1 MIVDADCHISPYPD
15 PPVMTADTLIGL
27 LDENGVDRALC
38 WLKPPYRRDLKES
51 NRTVHEAARKYPG
64 RLIGFGW
71 ANPRLGL
78 ETAFKD
84 VDICLK
90 EYGFVGVKLNGAQEE
105 YFIDDEEMVLPVIER
120 IAELGGALAFHCGA
134 DAYEY
139 THPFRV
145 AKVAARFPDLKILL
159 AHMGGVGVPN
169 LHKATVEFA
178 AQHANMHLI
187 ASAAQ
192 SQAILKAIDV
202 LGAERVC
209 YGTDTPFALMHVE
222 LARFRALLRDRTDE
236 ERDLV
241 MGGSLLR
248 VLGLD

>member
-15 PPVMTADTLIGL
+15 PPALTADGLVGL

-51 NRTVHEAARKYPG
+51 NRTVHEAAEKYPE
-64 RLIGFGW
+64 RIIGFGW

-78 ETAFKD
+78 ETALGD

-90 EYGFVGVKLNGAQEE
+90 EYGFAGVKLNGAQEE
-105 YFIDDEEMVLPVIER
+105 YLIDDEEMVIPVVER
-120 IAELGGALAFHCGA
+120 IAELGGVLAFHCGA

-169 LHKATVEFA
+169 LHRATIESA
-178 AQHANMHLI
+178 EQHPNMYLI

-192 SQAILKAIDV
+192 SQAVLKAIDV

-222 LARFRALLRDRTDE
+222 LARFGALLRDRTDR
-236 ERDLV
+236 ERGLV

-248 VLGLD
+248 ILGLQ